1 VVELRAMFRE
11 YAALIGDDFWSNGFE
26 EELAALP
33 GHYDVLLVARDGAG
47 TLVGSVAV
55 KRLPDGTA
63 ELKRLY
69 VRQSA
74 RGTGLGRTLAAAA
87 VERARERGYTLLRL
101 DTLPAMEAARGIY
114 ESLGFVPCEP
124 YSDNP
129 IPGALF
135 FELRL

>member
-1 VVELRAMFRE
+1 MFRE
-11 YAALIGDDFWSNGFE
+11 YAAAIGDDFWRDGFE

-33 GHYDVLLVARDGAG
+33 GNYEALLLARDGTG
-47 TLVGSVAV
+47 VLIGSVAI

-69 VRQSA
+69 VRAAA
-74 RGTGLGRTLAAAA
+74 RGTGLGKTLAAAA
-87 VERARERGYTLLRL
+87 VERARELGYALLRL

-114 ESLGFVPCEP
+114 ASLGFEPCEP

-129 IPGALF
+129 IHGVLF
-135 FELRL
+135 FELKL

>member
-1 VVELRAMFRE
+1 MFRE
-11 YAALIGDDFWSNGFE
+11 YAAAIGDDFWRDGFE

-33 GHYDVLLVARDGAG
+33 GNYEALLLARDGAG
-47 TLVGSVAV
+47 VLIGSVAI

-69 VRQSA
+69 VRAAA
-74 RGTGLGRTLAAAA
+74 RGTGLGKTLAAAA
-87 VERARERGYTLLRL
+87 VERARELGYALLRL

-114 ESLGFVPCEP
+114 ASLGFEPCEP

-129 IPGALF
+129 IHGVLF
-135 FELRL
+135 FELKL